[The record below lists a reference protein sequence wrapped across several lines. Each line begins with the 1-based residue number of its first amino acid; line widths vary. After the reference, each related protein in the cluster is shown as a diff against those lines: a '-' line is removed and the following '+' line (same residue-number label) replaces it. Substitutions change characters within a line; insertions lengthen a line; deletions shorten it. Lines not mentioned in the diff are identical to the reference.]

1 MRHRI
6 LILRLGAI
14 GDVVRTIPVAEA
26 LRKEYRSAHIAWA
39 VEPKSVDVL
48 SGNPAIDELVVFERA
63 PVCDGSIRQR
73 VSGTLRNV
81 AAFVSFVRTLRR
93 KRFDCVLDFHG
104 IFKSGLAGWLSGAP
118 ERIGYS
124 RAYSKELNSLFTNRR
139 VSPGGRRIS
148 RFEKNACLLAAVTRN
163 PPETDATIYVPDR
176 NKEEVDR
183 LLAERRGAGNNK
195 LVVVHCATSRPLKQW
210 PTEYYAR
217 TCDTLVGQGLDVVL
231 TCGTG
236 EEGIR
241 DEIRSLMNEGSIII
255 NTPSLKHYAWLVK
268 RADVYFGGDTGPMH
282 IASAMGTPVVAVFG
296 PTDPVVVGPY
306 RQPYKVLWKK
316 LDCSPCNERG
326 CKRNIECMRSIPPEE
341 ATAAILELLEGT
353 REGE

>member
-14 GDVVRTIPVAEA
+14 GDVVRTIPVVEA

-148 RFEKNACLLAAVTRN
+148 RFEKNASLLAAVTE
-163 PPETDATIYVPDR
+163 PA
-176 NKEEVDR
+176 
-183 LLAERRGAGNNK
+183 
-195 LVVVHCATSRPLKQW
+195 
-210 PTEYYAR
+210 
-217 TCDTLVGQGLDVVL
+217 
-231 TCGTG
+231 
-236 EEGIR
+236 
-241 DEIRSLMNEGSIII
+241 
-255 NTPSLKHYAWLVK
+255 
-268 RADVYFGGDTGPMH
+268 
-282 IASAMGTPVVAVFG
+282 
-296 PTDPVVVGPY
+296 
-306 RQPYKVLWKK
+306 
-316 LDCSPCNERG
+316 
-326 CKRNIECMRSIPPEE
+326 
-341 ATAAILELLEGT
+341 
-353 REGE
+353 